1 MKRKIYL
8 LLGAAGVLA
17 VLAIINRY
25 AFAADPEVLRKWILS
40 FGIFS
45 SAVYI
50 VILAVRPLT
59 LFPASVVTVMGGLAF
74 GPVKGF
80 FYTLAGALLGAAMSY
95 LVVEKFNWKLNVTS
109 SSSRLASLKERVEK
123 RGFYY
128 LLMLRI
134 LPVLN
139 FDLVSY
145 GSAAAH
151 IPFRRYMAATF
162 LGIIPGTVAYTFLGS
177 SIITGD
183 VELLVIAA
191 LILALLS
198 LFARFLAKK
207 RKGIPE

>member
-8 LLGAAGVLA
+8 LMAAVSALA
-17 VLAIINRY
+17 VLGLANRH
-25 AFAADPEVLRKWILS
+25 AFGADMEVLRKWILS

-50 VILAVRPLT
+50 TILAVRPLT

-80 FYTLAGALLGAAMSY
+80 IYTLAGALLGAAVSY
-95 LVVEKFNWKLNVTS
+95 MIVEKLNWKMNLT
-109 SSSRLASLKERVEK
+109 SSSRLANLKERVEK

-145 GSAAAH
+145 GSAAAR
-151 IPFRRYMAATF
+151 IPFKRYMAATF

-177 SIITGD
+177 SIITGE
-183 VELLVIAA
+183 VELIVAA
-191 LILALLS
+191 VLILALLS
-198 LFARFLAKK
+198 LIARFFAKR